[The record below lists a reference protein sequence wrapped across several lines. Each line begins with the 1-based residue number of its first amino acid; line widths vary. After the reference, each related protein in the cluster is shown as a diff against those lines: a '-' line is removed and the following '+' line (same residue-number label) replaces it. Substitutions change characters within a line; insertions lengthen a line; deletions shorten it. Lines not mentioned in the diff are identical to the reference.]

1 MVKGKIM
8 RLIRSLILVFTVV
21 AAACVSFPPRSVSV
35 VGPQGEIYVGTL
47 TYHDAWSGTLKMPA
61 GPGEE
66 SYEGLFVVVD
76 RTATSQSQGTIVGSG
91 VVGTASGAA
100 TAELRAA
107 GTWHA
112 KGSGGSTMICQLEV
126 GRLGHGVG
134 TCEHSNGDV
143 FRIAL

>member
-1 MVKGKIM
+1 M
-8 RLIRSLILVFTVV
+8 RLIRGLVVVLAVV
-21 AAACVSFPPRSVSV
+21 AAACVSFPPKNVSV
-35 VGPQGEIYVGTL
+35 IGPQGEIYVGIL
-47 TYHDAWSGTLKMPA
+47 TYHDPWGGTLKMPA

-76 RTATSQSQGTIVGSG
+76 RTAISQSQGTVVGSG

-100 TAELRAA
+100 TAELRAT

-112 KGSGGSTMICQLEV
+112 KGSGGSTMICQLEI

-134 TCEHSNGDV
+134 TCKHSNGGV
-143 FRIAL
+143 FQIAL